1 MKSPSRT
8 LKNAIFLENGNLK
21 TLPQYLEKNPELKIS
36 LLHIDVDL
44 YEATDIALKLLYDHV
59 VTGGIIIL
67 DDYGAFSGANKAVDD
82 FFKNKCEIKKLK
94 YSHVIGYVL
103 K

>member
-1 MKSPSRT
+1 MLIKR
-8 LKNAIFLENGNLK
+8 L
-21 TLPQYLEKNPELKIS
+21 
-36 LLHIDVDL
+36 
-44 YEATDIALKLLYDHV
+44 ALKLLYDHV

-94 YSHVIGYVL
+94 YSHAIGYVL

>member
-1 MKSPSRT
+1 MSKLTIIGAGLAGSEAAWQAAS
-8 LKNAIFLENGNLK
+8 AG
-21 TLPQYLEKNPELKIS
+21 
-36 LLHIDVDL
+36 IDVDL

-94 YSHVIGYVL
+94 YSHAIGYVM
-103 K
+103 KRKK